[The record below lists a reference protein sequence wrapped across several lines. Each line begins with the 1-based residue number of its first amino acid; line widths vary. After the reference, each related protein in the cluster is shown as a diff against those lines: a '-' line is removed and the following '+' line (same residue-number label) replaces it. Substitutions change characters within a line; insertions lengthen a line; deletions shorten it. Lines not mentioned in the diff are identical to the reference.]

1 MSYRIGFPRKR
12 NIYQLGSVK
21 FDVTCPICSNYIV
34 TKEKYDIIVKNNLKP
49 PNLNLIH
56 EFKCDELMKD
66 NGYSFD
72 KNFKIIDKKKFMLEK
87 DLESEN
93 IYIIKNCNYYNTVII
108 GNVKCFKIDNK
119 VHVKLDSSIHKK
131 YNDIIEKLILE
142 QLNCNEIVYENN
154 D

>member
-34 TKEKYDIIVKNNLKP
+34 TKEKYDIIVKNHLKP

-72 KNFKIIDKKKFMLEK
+72 KNFKIIDKKKFILEK
-87 DLESEN
+87 DLETED
-93 IYIIKNCNYYNTVII
+93 IYIIKNSNYYNIVTI
-108 GNVKCFKIDNK
+108 GNIKCVKFDNK
-119 VHVKLDSSIHKK
+119 VHVKLDSSISKK
-131 YNDIIEKLILE
+131 YNGIIEQTIKLSFNI
-142 QLNCNEIVYENN
+142 
-154 D
+154 